1 MATSAEHT
9 RHSRKTSHPP
19 RDAGQPRGG
28 AHCGKLTLAR
38 GGAWTRSPATGRDGS
53 SRLRGGLSP
62 PPRPSPHREPGLS
75 HLLGLCLPHMPPAE
89 ASHTV
94 KSQDPLR
101 GGDTTRKTGPGRTH
115 VALSSS
121 QLLPCTSSLVLPGVC
136 AVEATR
142 TAPHRAETE
151 APRRGHRS
159 RDSSLGP
166 APAPES
172 WPRPLP
178 GQGERKGGRGQESLG
193 PQTSTGPRPRPPHG
207 RVSTGDRGIRRVSQQ
222 VTLTA
227 VGLG

>member
-1 MATSAEHT
+1 M
-9 RHSRKTSHPP
+9 SHPP
-19 RDAGQPRGG
+19 RDAGQPTGWGALREAHAGTRRSLDTVTGHRPRRLLTAPRG
-28 AHCGKLTLAR
+28 AVASSPPLPAP
-38 GGAWTRSPATGRDGS
+38 GAWALAPAGTLPSPHATGRSKSHSQVAG
-53 SRLRGGLSP
+53 P
-62 PPRPSPHREPGLS
+62 P
-75 HLLGLCLPHMPPAE
+75 
-89 ASHTV
+89 T
-94 KSQDPLR
+94 

-136 AVEATR
+136 VVEATR

-166 APAPES
+166 APAPGS

>member
-19 RDAGQPRGG
+19 RDAGQPTGRGALREAHAGTRRSLDTVTGHRPRRLLTAPRG
-28 AHCGKLTLAR
+28 AVASSRPLPAP
-38 GGAWTRSPATGRDGS
+38 GAWALAPAGTLPSPHATGRSKSHSQVTG
-53 SRLRGGLSP
+53 P
-62 PPRPSPHREPGLS
+62 P
-75 HLLGLCLPHMPPAE
+75 M
-89 ASHTV
+89 
-94 KSQDPLR
+94 
-101 GGDTTRKTGPGRTH
+101 GDTTRKTASGRTH

-166 APAPES
+166 APAPGS

-207 RVSTGDRGIRRVSQQ
+207 SVSTGDRGIRRVSQQ

>member
-1 MATSAEHT
+1 MTPG
-9 RHSRKTSHPP
+9 SRG
-19 RDAGQPRGG
+19 AGRT
-28 AHCGKLTLAR
+28 A
-38 GGAWTRSPATGRDGS
+38 GS
-53 SRLRGGLSP
+53 SRWHAAEPGHGHRPPAAPAPHGSAGGCRLLP
-62 PPRPSPHREPGLS
+62 APPRTGSPGSRTCWDSAFPTCHRPSKS
-75 HLLGLCLPHMPPAE
+75 HSQVTGPP
-89 ASHTV
+89 T
-94 KSQDPLR
+94 
-101 GGDTTRKTGPGRTH
+101 GDTTRKTASGRTH

-166 APAPES
+166 APAPGS